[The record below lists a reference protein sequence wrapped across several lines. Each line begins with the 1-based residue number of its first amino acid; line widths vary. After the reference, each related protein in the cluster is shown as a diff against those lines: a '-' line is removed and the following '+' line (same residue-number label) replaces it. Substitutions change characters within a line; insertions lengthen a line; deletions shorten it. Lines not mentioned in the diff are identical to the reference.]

1 MSKLKVVLIAG
12 GTPSPSRAPRRH
24 SGPGLATGL
33 DLSDDQSNHRRRA
46 AQPLTKAPNL
56 RSTAMATAT
65 TERALANRLF
75 SGASHSCKDTP
86 LSCGGFSA
94 AA

>member
-1 MSKLKVVLIAG
+1 
-12 GTPSPSRAPRRH
+12 
-24 SGPGLATGL
+24 
-33 DLSDDQSNHRRRA
+33 
-46 AQPLTKAPNL
+46 
-56 RSTAMATAT
+56 MATAT

-94 AA
+94 GSLDFDPIQLNRIKV